1 VTVSNAPPGIPRPI
15 VAVAGLSAS
24 IFLLE
29 VLLTRIFSVTLFNH
43 FAFAAISLGMLGL
56 ASAGV
61 HVSLAPERFTREKAQ
76 EHVVL
81 ASALMV
87 AGCTLAI
94 GIIVQWGV
102 FPLFSWDRVARLG
115 VLYVLCLVPFYFG
128 GLALALLFTHH
139 RERFAVLYAA
149 DLVAAG
155 AAGLMVF
162 PLLRW
167 FGGPSAV
174 LVSVCLAGA
183 ACLGAFP
190 TVRAS
195 LRRAA
200 LVPLVVALVVVGAD
214 LSWGILRL
222 RRPKGAEV
230 QGRVL
235 FEGWNALS
243 RVAVYDAPMWPW
255 ALAPRYTGPVAPGL
269 RMDIDAAAA
278 TPIVSASNGQGNE
291 YLRHEL
297 TALADLVA
305 PKGRGLVIG
314 TGGGRDALAG
324 LISGIKKIDAVE
336 INPII
341 VNEVMRSRFREASGG
356 LYDDPRLDV
365 HIADGRT
372 FVRGSRDRFDLIQL
386 SLVDTWAATAAG
398 AFALSE
404 NNLYTLEATE
414 EYIEHLTPEG
424 VLTLTRWAGGET
436 YRLVILVHEA
446 ARQLGVK
453 DVGRHLAVVGY
464 PDDTE
469 SRNVPVTLLFRR
481 APFDETSVGELRRHV
496 EASGFV
502 WLHDPL
508 RVVPGR
514 VSEMARAED
523 ALREARR
530 TEKYELA
537 PPTDDRPFFF
547 FMPRPF
553 VAALVEDPTRLFV
566 EGQYLVSLVLALA
579 TLLSVAAIVVP
590 LLRGAGQALRGQG
603 GAAMREGPYFIA
615 LGIGFMLVEVSLMQR
630 FVLYLGHPTHALTA
644 VLAGLLVGAGV
655 GSAAVWASQRM
666 GFLASAGWC
675 ALGVALLLPVVSSLQ
690 RIIASRTLASSFGAK
705 VLWTEATVL
714 PLGLALGTLLPLGIA
729 RIGRRAPGLVPWAWG
744 MNGLASVVGACLAA
758 LLAMRIGF
766 SRTFLLGAACYLVA
780 ALTAFGSRESGR
792 AVAPP

>member
-1 VTVSNAPPGIPRPI
+1 MTLFASRSGASRPI
-15 VAVAGLSAS
+15 LAVAGLSAS

-61 HVSLAPERFTREKAQ
+61 HVSLAPRRFTREKAPD
-76 EHVVL
+76 HVVL

-87 AGCTLAI
+87 AGGTLAI
-94 GIIVQWGV
+94 GVIVQWGV

-128 GLALALLFTHH
+128 GLVLALLFTHH
-139 RERFAVLYAA
+139 REEFAVLYAG
-149 DLVAAG
+149 DLLAAG

-174 LVSVCLAGA
+174 LVSLCLAGG
-183 ACLGAFP
+183 ACLAAFP
-190 TVRAS
+190 NVRDS
-195 LRRAA
+195 FRRAA
-200 LVPLVVALVVVGAD
+200 WVALALAVAVVGAD
-214 LSWGILRL
+214 LSWGVLRL
-222 RRPKGAEV
+222 RRPKGTEV

-278 TPIVSASNGQGNE
+278 TPIVSAINSQGNE
-291 YLRHEL
+291 YLLHEL
-297 TALADLVA
+297 TALADRVA

-314 TGGGRDALAG
+314 TGGGRDALAA
-324 LISGIKKIDAVE
+324 LLSGIQRIDAVE

-341 VNEVMRSRFREASGG
+341 VNEVMRGRFRGVSGG
-356 LYDDPRLDV
+356 LYDDPRLSV

-372 FVRGSRDRFDLIQL
+372 FTRGSLDRFDLIQL

-404 NNLYTLEATE
+404 NNLYTLEATK

-424 VLTLTRWAGGET
+424 VLTLTRWVGGET

-446 ARQLGVK
+446 ARQLGIT
-453 DVGRHLAVVGY
+453 DVGRHMAVVGY
-464 PDDTE
+464 PDETE
-469 SRNVPVTLLFRR
+469 ARNVPVTLLFRK
-481 APFDETSVGELRRHV
+481 APFDETTVAELRRHV

-508 RVVPGR
+508 RAVPGR
-514 VSEMARAED
+514 VSEMARADD
-523 ALREARR
+523 ALLEARR
-530 TEKYELA
+530 TENYELA

-553 VAALVEDPTRLFV
+553 VASVVEDPTRLFT

-579 TLLSVAAIVVP
+579 TLLSIAAIVVP
-590 LLRGAGQALRGQG
+590 LAMGAGGALRGQG
-603 GAAMREGPYFIA
+603 GAALSEGPYFAA
-615 LGIGFMLVEVSLMQR
+615 LGVGFMLVEVSLMQR

-644 VLAGLLVGAGV
+644 VLAGLLIGAGL
-655 GSAAVWASQRM
+655 GSSFIGASQRT
-666 GFLASAGWC
+666 GASVSAGWL
-675 ALGVALLLPVVSSLQ
+675 ALGVATLLPVLSSLQ
-690 RIIASRTLASSFGAK
+690 GIIASRTLASPFPIK

-714 PLGLALGTLLPLGIA
+714 PLGVALGTLLPLGMA
-729 RIGRRAPGLVPWAWG
+729 RVGRRSPALVPWAWG

-766 SRTFLLGAACYLVA
+766 AGTFLLGAACYVVA
-780 ALTAFGSRESGR
+780 ALAAFACRDAGSAEPS
-792 AVAPP
+792 P